1 MASPHFRSIHI
12 LLGLAALVATGFLL
26 YAPTLDNYFLGDDY
40 TMIAAF
46 HGKGG
51 GHLVSLL
58 FSDEIHGTWSER
70 FLRPVRTWSLALDSA
85 LWGLNP
91 LGYHLSDILLHAAA
105 SAAILLSILNGDA
118 LRAIEDAIEDGKV
131 DRAEAR
137 RIEKAITRLQAK
149 AAELKEK
156 VLGEVR

>member
-1 MASPHFRSIHI
+1 MSNLNS
-12 LLGLAALVATGFLL
+12 GQLADFTVLTYYKFINKKEYRVDEIAAKMGIAPDTLYRYIRGEKVIPPDRIIDLIKATGDVEFLEFFCEPCG
-26 YAPTLDNYFLGDDY
+26 YVPVPIVKGKPAGAT
-40 TMIAAF
+40 IA
-46 HGKGG
+46 K
-51 GHLVSLL
+51 
-58 FSDEIHGTWSER
+58 DQ
-70 FLRPVRTWSLALDSA
+70 
-85 LWGLNP
+85 
-91 LGYHLSDILLHAAA
+91 
-105 SAAILLSILNGDA
+105 ILLSILNGDA